1 MQMGEN
7 DTSSDDTEHV
17 ITVTSVRKHRG
28 AVDDPDR
35 LVGKKKHVDLH
46 GTEWRVGVAL
56 DVVDELRK
64 SYECSCGE
72 RFLKPETAAEHLRNE
87 RSVETGTEGSK

>member
-1 MQMGEN
+1 MCEG
-7 DTSSDDTEHV
+7 DIEHV
-17 ITVTSVRKHRG
+17 ITVTAVREHRG
-28 AVDDPDR
+28 SVENPDR
-35 LVGKKKHVDLH
+35 LLGKKKHVDLH

-87 RSVETGTEGSK
+87 RPVDTGTDRSDGGDE